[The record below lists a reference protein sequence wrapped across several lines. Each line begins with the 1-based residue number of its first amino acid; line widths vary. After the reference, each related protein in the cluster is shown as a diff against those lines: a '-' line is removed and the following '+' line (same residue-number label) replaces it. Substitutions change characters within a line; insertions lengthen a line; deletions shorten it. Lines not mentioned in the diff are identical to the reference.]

1 MTTTTAKEQRAAVA
15 EAWRAIQQGHRD
27 LSARQVLER
36 LVALALDPALDRTA
50 QEDLALSALPRD
62 PAGLARLLE
71 LGLALVDA
79 AHAPQTTARTGHGAF
94 YTPPALVQSLLKIG
108 LLPQIEAA
116 LASPLPQ
123 LALSRVQVLDPAC
136 GGGHFL
142 VAAVRHLAAAWQQV
156 LGGGRTAEA
165 WQRALGG
172 VAGIDIEP
180 LAVLVAGAAL
190 QRTVPPDIT
199 LGTAYSAP
207 ILQISDF
214 LALPPQPQFSLV
226 VGNPPFLSQL
236 QTATLRPRSSSDH
249 SQPRG
254 AYTDVAAQF
263 LSAGLGWLTPGGTLA
278 LLQPLSTLSTR
289 DAGPVRDQLRDQ
301 ATIRAVW
308 LGTEKHFADAQVA
321 TCAII
326 ADVPRRG
333 QPPVQLLA
341 GEDFTPQSQ
350 VDLAEHG
357 PWSGL
362 LAAQLGVP
370 PLELQTGQ
378 SQSGGTLAELAKTT
392 ADFRDQYYG
401 LQGHVTDL
409 PAHRQPDPDHPP
421 LVLTGH
427 IDPLQCQWGS
437 VAVRFAGQ
445 SWQRPVVQLANLGE
459 SSAKLGSWAK
469 ARLVPKLVVA
479 TQSKVL
485 EAAVDEHGTWLNT
498 TPTLSILPRDPADL
512 WLIAAVVLGAP
523 ATVWAWHCGAGS
535 AMSVHAIKLSAKQL
549 AQLPLPI
556 DRQLWDQAAD
566 ELRRGQQAN
575 PVERRAALLRASR
588 LMTEAYGLQ
597 NPDAIYSFWLQR
609 LGAMKP

>member
-1 MTTTTAKEQRAAVA
+1 MNTTTAKEQRTAVA
-15 EAWRAIQQGHRD
+15 EAWRAIQGGHRD
-27 LSARQVLER
+27 LAPRQVLER

-50 QEDLALSALPRD
+50 QEDLALRALPRD

-94 YTPPALVQSLLKIG
+94 YTPPALVESLLRIG

-123 LALSRVQVLDPAC
+123 LALSRVQVIDPAC

-156 LGGGRTAEA
+156 LGSGRTAEA

-207 ILQISDF
+207 MLQISDF

-236 QTATLRPRSSSDH
+236 QTATLRPRSTSDNG
-249 SQPRG
+249 QPRG

-263 LSAGLGWLTPGGTLA
+263 LSAGMGWLMPGGTLA

-289 DAGPVRDQLRDQ
+289 DAGPVRDQLRAQ

-341 GEDFTPQSQ
+341 GEDFTAQSQ
-350 VDLAEHG
+350 VELAEHG

-362 LAAQLGVP
+362 LATQLGVP
-370 PLELQTGQ
+370 PLELQT
-378 SQSGGTLAELAKTT
+378 GGTLAELAKTT

-401 LQGHVTDL
+401 LQGHVIDL
-409 PAHRQPDPDHPP
+409 PAHRQPDADHPP

-437 VAVRFAGQ
+437 VAVRFGGQ
-445 SWQRPVVQLANLGE
+445 SWQRPVVDRPALALA
-459 SSAKLGSWAK
+459 SAKLGAWAQ

-479 TQSKVL
+479 TQSKIL
-485 EAAVDEHGTWLNT
+485 EAAVDERGAWLNT
-498 TPTLSILPRDPADL
+498 TPTLSILPRDPKDL

-523 ATVWAWHCGAGS
+523 ASVWAWHCGAGS

-549 AQLPLPI
+549 AQLPLPA
-556 DRQLWDQAAD
+556 DRPLWEQAAQ
-566 ELRRGQQAN
+566 LLQAGHLA
-575 PVERRAALLRASR
+575 PADGRRAALLQASR
-588 LMTEAYGLQ
+588 LMTGAYGLK
-597 NPDAIYSFWLQR
+597 NPDEIYSFWFKR
-609 LGAMKP
+609 LAPVKP